1 MKTIGVAGDSYM
13 SARQDYP
20 DQHFTQHLAKHYVAN
35 YKTFAR
41 SGASNT
47 LIRYQ
52 IDQLIE
58 DRVDFIFWSSTLSD
72 RIEIKAE
79 RAQGHPPS
87 LFDFNYRG
95 LEDVSSLDPRFKE
108 HPSIISN
115 SLTSLLQ
122 HNAPKVAKNIKGFF
136 VKNYEWRSKADQDAW
151 IIHSTWVTLVKSG
164 IPFVFIPAPDLQIT
178 PRLNDLLP
186 MDAKNIVDDH
196 PLSPYTW
203 EQTEVTP
210 YHTTKLAQETG
221 YGEWVQSGRLDKYL
235 K

>member
-1 MKTIGVAGDSYM
+1 MVEQVPTILREARMKTIGIAGDSFM
-13 SARQDYP
+13 SSRQDYP
-20 DQHFTQHLAKHYVAN
+20 DQHFTQHLARHYDAN

-58 DRVDFIFWSSTLSD
+58 DKVDFIFWSSTLSD

-115 SLTSLLQ
+115 SMASFLKICS
-122 HNAPKVAKNIKGFF
+122 
-136 VKNYEWRSKADQDAW
+136 
-151 IIHSTWVTLVKSG
+151 STGV
-164 IPFVFIPAPDLQIT
+164 
-178 PRLNDLLP
+178 
-186 MDAKNIVDDH
+186 
-196 PLSPYTW
+196 
-203 EQTEVTP
+203 
-210 YHTTKLAQETG
+210 
-221 YGEWVQSGRLDKYL
+221 
-235 K
+235 

>member
-1 MKTIGVAGDSYM
+1 MKTIGIAGDSFM

-20 DQHFTQHLAKHYVAN
+20 GQHFTEHLARHYDAN

-58 DRVDFIFWSSTLSD
+58 DRVDFIFWSSTNAD

-115 SLTSLLQ
+115 SMASFLEIDS
-122 HNAPKVAKNIKGFF
+122 PKVAKNIKGFF
-136 VKNYEWRSKADQDAW
+136 VKNYEWRSKAD
-151 IIHSTWVTLVKSG
+151 HSTWVTLVKSG
-164 IPFVFIPAPDLQIT
+164 IPFVFIPAPDLQIK
-178 PRLNDLLP
+178 PRLNNLLP
-186 MDAKNIVDDH
+186 MDAKNIIDDY

-210 YHTTKLAQETG
+210 YHTTKLAQENG

>member
-1 MKTIGVAGDSYM
+1 MKTIGVAGDSFM

-20 DQHFTQHLAKHYVAN
+20 DQHFTQWLARHYDVK

-41 SGASNT
+41 GAASNT

-52 IDQLIE
+52 VDQLIE
-58 DRVDFIFWSSTLSD
+58 DRVDFIFWSSTLAD

-79 RAQGHPPS
+79 KVQGHPPN
-87 LFDFNYRG
+87 LFDFDYQG
-95 LEDVSSLDPRFKE
+95 LEDVSSLDSRFKE

-115 SLTSLLQ
+115 SLTNLLQ
-122 HNAPKVAKNIKGFF
+122 HDDPKVVKNIKGFF
-136 VKNYEWRSKADQDAW
+136 VKNYDWRSKADQDAW
-151 IIHSTWVTLVKSG
+151 IIHSTWVTLVRSG
-164 IPFVFIPAPDLQIT
+164 IPFVFIPAPDLQIK
-178 PRLNDLLP
+178 PKLNDLLP
-186 MDAKNIVDDH
+186 MDAKNIIDDY

-210 YHTTKLAQETG
+210 YHTTKLAQENG
-221 YGEWVQSGRLDKYL
+221 YGDWVQSGRLDKYL

>member
-1 MKTIGVAGDSYM
+1 MTTIGVAGDSFM

-20 DQHFTQHLAKHYVAN
+20 DQHFTQHLAKHYVTN

-52 IDQLIE
+52 INQLIE
-58 DRVDFIFWSSTLSD
+58 DSVDFIFWGSTTAD
-72 RIEIKAE
+72 RIEIKAK
-79 RAQGHPPS
+79 RAQGHPPN
-87 LFDFNYRG
+87 LFDFNYHG

-115 SLTSLLQ
+115 SITSLLEYDV
-122 HNAPKVAKNIKGFF
+122 PKIAKNIKGFF

-178 PRLNDLLP
+178 PRLNNLLP
-186 MDAKNIVDDH
+186 MDAKNIINDY

-203 EQTEVTP
+203 DKTEVTP
-210 YHTTKLAQETG
+210 YHTTKLAQEHG
-221 YGEWVQSGRLDKYL
+221 HGDWVQSGRLDKYL

>member
-1 MKTIGVAGDSYM
+1 M

-20 DQHFTQHLAKHYVAN
+20 DQHFTQWLARHYDVK

-41 SGASNT
+41 GAASNT

-52 IDQLIE
+52 VDQLIE
-58 DRVDFIFWSSTLSD
+58 DRVDFIFWSSTLAD

-79 RAQGHPPS
+79 KVQGHPPN
-87 LFDFNYRG
+87 LFDFDYQG
-95 LEDVSSLDPRFKE
+95 LEDVSSLDSRFKE

-115 SLTSLLQ
+115 SLTNLLQ
-122 HNAPKVAKNIKGFF
+122 HDDPKVVKNIKGFF
-136 VKNYEWRSKADQDAW
+136 VKNYDWRSKADQDAW
-151 IIHSTWVTLVKSG
+151 IIHSTWVTLVRSG
-164 IPFVFIPAPDLQIT
+164 IPFVFIPAPDLQIK
-178 PRLNDLLP
+178 PKLNDLLP
-186 MDAKNIVDDH
+186 MDAKNIIDDY

-210 YHTTKLAQETG
+210 YHTTKLAQENG
-221 YGEWVQSGRLDKYL
+221 YGDWVESGRLDKYL

>member
-1 MKTIGVAGDSYM
+1 M

-20 DQHFTQHLAKHYVAN
+20 DQHFTQWLARHYDVK

-41 SGASNT
+41 GAASNT

-52 IDQLIE
+52 VDQLIE
-58 DRVDFIFWSSTLSD
+58 DRVDFIFWSSTLAD

-79 RAQGHPPS
+79 KVQGHPPN
-87 LFDFNYRG
+87 LFDFDYQG
-95 LEDVSSLDPRFKE
+95 LEDVSSLDSRFKE

-115 SLTSLLQ
+115 SLTNLLQ
-122 HNAPKVAKNIKGFF
+122 HDDPKVVKNIKGFF
-136 VKNYEWRSKADQDAW
+136 VKNYDWRSKADQDAW
-151 IIHSTWVTLVKSG
+151 IIHSTWVTLVRSG
-164 IPFVFIPAPDLQIT
+164 IPFVFIPAPDLQIK
-178 PRLNDLLP
+178 PKLNDLLP
-186 MDAKNIVDDH
+186 MDAKNIIDDY

-210 YHTTKLAQETG
+210 YHTTKLAQENG
-221 YGEWVQSGRLDKYL
+221 YGDWVQSGRLDKYL